1 MPTYS
6 PWDRNAFLERLR
18 TYRFVD
24 KWSAKPVDVN
34 EVEWARR
41 GWSCVDKN
49 RVRCGV
55 CKREVVVKVELD
67 EEQDS
72 DISEFCLTIP
82 HATME
87 GRLIGL

>member
-1 MPTYS
+1 M
-6 PWDRNAFLERLR
+6 ERLR

-41 GWSCVDKN
+41 GWSCIDKN

-82 HATME
+82 SATME